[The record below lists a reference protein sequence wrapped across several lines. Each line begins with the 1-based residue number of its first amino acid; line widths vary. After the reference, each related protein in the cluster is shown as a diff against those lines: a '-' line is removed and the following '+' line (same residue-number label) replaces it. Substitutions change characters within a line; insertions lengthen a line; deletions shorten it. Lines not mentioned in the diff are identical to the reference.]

1 VYDVTNDSSFQ
12 CMDRLKKQIERNREK
27 KEVRYQ
33 LNLILH
39 AAVTLTLQP
48 FGNIVQCSALLVQ
61 Y

>member
-1 VYDVTNDSSFQ
+1 MYDVTNDSSFQ

-39 AAVTLTLQP
+39 AAVTLQP
-48 FGNIVQCSALLVQ
+48 FGNIVQCSAVLVQ